1 MDRRGFLRRFGAA
14 SAVGASVALAGCGGG
29 EKDTGQPA
37 PGAGTDDGA
46 ATATPTA
53 AYAENVVVGEG
64 WGHETNE
71 DGLLEV
77 TVPVVNEG
85 ESATTVNVEVQIT
98 AGEETLTDSEEV
110 SLDANEEKTLTF
122 TFDVDPEKAD
132 PFGVNVRIL
141 RV

>member
-1 MDRRGFLRRFGAA
+1 MDRRGFLRRFGSA
-14 SAVGASVALAGCGGG
+14 SAAGISASLAGCGGG

-37 PGAGTDDGA
+37 PGDGTDGGTD
-46 ATATPTA
+46 TPTRQ
-53 AYAENVVVGEG
+53 YAEDVVVGEG
-64 WGHETNE
+64 WGHEVNE

-85 ESATTVNVEVQIT
+85 DSATTVVVEVEVT

-110 SLDANEEKTLTF
+110 TLEADEEETVTF
-122 TFDVDPEKAD
+122 TFDVDPEEAD
-132 PFGVNVRIL
+132 PFGVDVRIL